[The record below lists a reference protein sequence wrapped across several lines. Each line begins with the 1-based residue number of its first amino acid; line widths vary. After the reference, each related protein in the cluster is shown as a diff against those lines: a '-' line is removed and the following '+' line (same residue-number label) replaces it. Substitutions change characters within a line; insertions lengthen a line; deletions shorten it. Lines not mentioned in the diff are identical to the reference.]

1 MKCFLRIIFIVFL
14 SVGIAAFML
23 SCKKITVP
31 AITTVSVSDITQT
44 SAVSGG
50 KVINNGGDEV
60 TARGVCW
67 STSQNPTT
75 ADSKTTDG
83 AGNGSFISN
92 ITGLSDGTT
101 YYVRAYATNSEG
113 TSYGEEISFITSI
126 TDFDGNVYQ
135 TVKIGAQVWMKEN
148 LRTTKYRYGFAIPN
162 VTNLTDWASATSGA
176 YCWYDNNISNKNIY
190 GALYNWHAASTG
202 NLCPIGWHVPTDA
215 EWTTLITYLGGETV
229 AGGKLKEAGITHWA
243 SPNTGATNESGF
255 TALPGACRFA
265 GTALDPEGFAGINS
279 GGIWWSAS
287 EYDATNTWARSVIFN
302 DSKSFKG
309 YMSKNIGNS
318 IRCIKN

>member
-1 MKCFLRIIFIVFL
+1 MKCFLKIIFIVVL
-14 SVGIAAFML
+14 SAGFAAIIL
-23 SCKKITVP
+23 SCKKITAPTV
-31 AITTVSVSDITQT
+31 TTVSVSAIAQT

-50 KVINNGGDEV
+50 NVTNNGGDEV

-67 STSQNPTT
+67 STAQNPTT

-83 AGNGSFISN
+83 SGNGSFISS

-135 TVKIGAQVWMKEN
+135 TVKIGTQVWMKEN

-162 VTNLTDWASATSGA
+162 LTNLTDWASATSGA
-176 YCWYDNNISNKNIY
+176 YCWYDNNITNKNIY
-190 GALYNWHAASTG
+190 GALYNWYAASTG

-215 EWTTLITYLGGETV
+215 EWTTLITFLGGETV

-243 SPNTGATNESGF
+243 SPNTGATNKSGF

-265 GTALDPEGFAGINS
+265 GTALDPEGFAGIKS

-287 EYDATNTWARSVIFN
+287 EYDATNAWASSVIFN

-309 YMSKNIGNS
+309 YLSKNIGNS
-318 IRCIKN
+318 VRCIKN